1 MKSIHGFP
9 LSQIY
14 AEAHLDQLGFS
25 FEQFATSPIATLD
38 AAGEADAIDILRMGW
53 RPLLPSQV
61 ALRRTLEAAW
71 QREGHPAE
79 PRRRRRKHVPQ
90 PDVSIAPGHSAV
102 LAA

>member
-14 AEAHLDQLGFS
+14 AEAYLDQLGFS
-25 FEQFATSPIATLD
+25 FEQFATAPIATLY
-38 AAGEADAIDILRMGW
+38 AAGQADAIDILRMGW

-71 QREGHPAE
+71 QRDGHPAE
-79 PRRRRRKHVPQ
+79 SHRRCREPVPH
-90 PDVSIAPGHSAV
+90 PNK
-102 LAA
+102 

>member
-14 AEAHLDQLGFS
+14 TEAHLDQLGFS
-25 FEQFATSPIATLD
+25 FEQFATAPIATLY
-38 AAGEADAIDILRMGW
+38 AAGQADAIDILRMGW

-61 ALRRTLEAAW
+61 PLRRTLEAAW
-71 QREGHPAE
+71 RRDGHPAE
-79 PRRRRRKHVPQ
+79 PQRRCRKPAPQ

>member
-1 MKSIHGFP
+1 MKSIHGFS

-14 AEAHLDQLGFS
+14 AEAHLSQLGFS
-25 FEQFATSPIATLD
+25 FEQFTAAPIATLD
-38 AAGEADAIDILRMGW
+38 AAGQADAIDILRMGW

-61 ALRRTLEAAW
+61 GLRRTLEAAW
-71 QREGHPAE
+71 QRDGHPAE
-79 PRRRRRKHVPQ
+79 PHRRCRKSAPQ